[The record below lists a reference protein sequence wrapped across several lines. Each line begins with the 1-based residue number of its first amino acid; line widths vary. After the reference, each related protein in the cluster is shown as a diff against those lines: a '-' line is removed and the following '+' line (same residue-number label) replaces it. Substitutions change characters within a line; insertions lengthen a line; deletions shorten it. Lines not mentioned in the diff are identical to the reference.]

1 LTASSADRRSAER
14 EPQRAARQRQHHA
27 FGEQLLQQPP
37 AACADGGADRDL
49 ALAGRRTRQEQVRH
63 VRTRNQQ
70 HEADRADEDKQRR
83 AYVLDERFLKRHHA
97 EAGRRSE
104 CGWEFGSELGCGEL

>member
-1 LTASSADRRSAER
+1 MLTASSADRRSAER

-27 FGEQLLQQPP
+27 F